1 LNDNIQETRFG
12 LKYFEQFTCVLNALD
27 NVDARRHVNR
37 LCLATNKTLIE
48 AGTTG
53 FDGQSFVIAK
63 GQTACYECQPKPTQK
78 VYPIC
83 TIRSTPDKPVH
94 CVVWAKELF
103 KLLFGNSTESLLD
116 EPVDGPDESTY
127 MPHVLAFPAAKG
139 EAAAPGALAAYC
151 RAVLGSLFHAGIIY
165 GGGDKSEG
173 IDIEGSE

>member
-1 LNDNIQETRFG
+1 LSSNDNIQEPRFG

-103 KLLFGNSTESLLD
+103 KLLFGNPTESLLD

-151 RAVLGSLFHAGIIY
+151 RAVLGSLFHAGIFY
-165 GGGDKSEG
+165 GGEDRVKE
-173 IDIEGSE
+173 